1 MEEPGIREEWH
12 IWTVD
17 CKVKRGFSPAQRVHA
32 PNPYDVQGSTVLNNL
47 ESLPS
52 KVAPYAARLCHT
64 ANPSHPTRD
73 LKRKIG
79 ESLKIM
85 FS

>member
-12 IWTVD
+12 MWRVD
-17 CKVKRGFSPAQRVHA
+17 YKVKHGFSPAQRVHA
-32 PNPYDVQGSTVLNNL
+32 PDPYDVQGSTVLNNL

-52 KVAPYAARLCHT
+52 RVAPYATRLCPT
-64 ANPSHPTRD
+64 ANPPHPTRD
-73 LKRKIG
+73 LKRKVG
-79 ESLKIM
+79 ESLKVM